1 MTGGEG
7 ILSDLLARSHR
18 VSPRDLPMLIDEAGR
33 RLGLSSA
40 RLYVPDLQQVHLIAL
55 PYPARQDTPALEI
68 DDSVA
73 GLAYRTQRIQR
84 ARDGCTAWL
93 PLIDGIERLG
103 VMVITAPELDPY
115 LLESCTALAGLTALL
130 VASKATYS
138 DLLVARERSRAM
150 TIQAELLWS
159 YLPPR
164 AIGTD
169 QVTSSAA
176 LEPAYD
182 IGGDAFD
189 HNLTENVLHLALLDA
204 MGHDLASGGS
214 SAAALA
220 ACRATRRDGGTLT
233 DIATTI
239 DRTLDLW
246 IPGRLLTAVIA
257 NVDIS
262 SGWFTWVNCGHPP
275 PLLLRDDAVLPH
287 ALERT
292 PQPPLALG
300 FHSDTPPT
308 QHRVR
313 LQPGDR
319 ILLYT
324 DGVTEARAAN
334 GDLFGEERLADTVIR
349 SMAAGHN
356 AAEALRSLVDHLM
369 HYQQGQRRDDATVM
383 LIEWHP

>member
-1 MTGGEG
+1 
-7 ILSDLLARSHR
+7 
-18 VSPRDLPMLIDEAGR
+18 MLIDEAGR

-55 PYPARQDTPALEI
+55 PYPARQDTPVLEI
-68 DDSVA
+68 DDSVVS
-73 GLAYRTQRIQR
+73 LAYRTQRIQR
-84 ARDGCTAWL
+84 TPDGCTAWL

-103 VMVITAPELDPY
+103 VMVITAPALDPH

-169 QVTSSAA
+169 QVTSSTA

-257 NVDIS
+257 NLDIR
-262 SGWFTWVNCGHPP
+262 SGWLTWINCGHPRPCSSGTTPSSPTPWNALRNPHSPWDFTATPRP
-275 PLLLRDDAVLPH
+275 PSTAFASSPATASCSTPTASPKRAHPTAISSVKSVSPTPSSVRWQQ
-287 ALERT
+287 ATT
-292 PQPPLALG
+292 PQKPCAASSTTSCTTNRG
-300 FHSDTPPT
+300 SAATTPP
-308 QHRVR
+308 
-313 LQPGDR
+313 
-319 ILLYT
+319 
-324 DGVTEARAAN
+324 
-334 GDLFGEERLADTVIR
+334 
-349 SMAAGHN
+349 SC
-356 AAEALRSLVDHLM
+356 
-369 HYQQGQRRDDATVM
+369 
-383 LIEWHP
+383 